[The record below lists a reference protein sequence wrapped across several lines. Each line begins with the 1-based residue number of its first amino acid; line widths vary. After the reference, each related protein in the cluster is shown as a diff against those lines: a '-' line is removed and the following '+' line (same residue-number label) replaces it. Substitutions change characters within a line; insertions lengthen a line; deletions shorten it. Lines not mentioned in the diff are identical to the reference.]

1 MIQCGQTWVFQ
12 HLEIEKYQVLT
23 GNLATNSGTNK
34 RTYSF
39 TFENDYNSPFIFS
52 ELIIVKHVPR
62 FIFTPSVTMKQFTPR
77 NVARKNTFL
86 LLANVQTRP
95 FWFFRLMRPPTR
107 NRQTIFEHLH
117 LPNKNRNSVTIRQ
130 ENKEY
135 FTRVDIWTMW

>member
-77 NVARKNTFL
+77 NVARKKYVSTTGKRTDTSIL
-86 LLANVQTRP
+86 ILSIDA
-95 FWFFRLMRPPTR
+95 PTY
-107 NRQTIFEHLH
+107 
-117 LPNKNRNSVTIRQ
+117 Q
-130 ENKEY
+130 ESTDY
-135 FTRVDIWTMW
+135 F